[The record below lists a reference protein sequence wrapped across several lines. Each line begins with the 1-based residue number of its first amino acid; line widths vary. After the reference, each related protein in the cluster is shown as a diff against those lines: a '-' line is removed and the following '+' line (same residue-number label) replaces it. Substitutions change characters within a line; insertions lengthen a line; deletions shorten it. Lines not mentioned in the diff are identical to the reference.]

1 MTLRSE
7 RLLVPE
13 EMSGTHGDGGNGGK
27 FGDYAK
33 ILRLVFERWMSI
45 RGQLRDEKLNEE
57 AEELILPSNEDWRQ
71 RVYYGLVELQ
81 RECDAEVA
89 TNR

>member
-1 MTLRSE
+1 MSE
-7 RLLVPE
+7 TQ
-13 EMSGTHGDGGNGGK
+13 GGGGNEGK
-27 FGDYAK
+27 FGEYAK
-33 ILRLVFERWMSI
+33 MLRLVFERWVSI
-45 RGQLRDEKLNEE
+45 REQLRDEKLNEE